1 LLQLRL
7 VNVSDRLQDAVNA
20 AIRDS
25 GDELPA
31 TKTSR
36 VKTGDESIKHKKKT
50 RRAGRR
56 IKKVADSI
64 LAQNPG
70 ANAAIQWKAGDL
82 CLAPYSED
90 GEYYDALVVSV
101 NSGNGRCSVEFLGY
115 GEVEDVPLSSV
126 HKYDRHRALVLTRRR
141 VQLKAKKRP
150 HSVVAQW
157 PSSAVVAS
165 TSAVY
170 CDSLTAVVRKKF
182 RRDDDDGEETVED
195 DVEVEP
201 DTPTSR
207 VR

>member
-20 AIRDS
+20 TIRDS
-25 GDELPA
+25 GDELQA

-36 VKTGDESIKHKKKT
+36 VKTGDESIKHKYYP
-50 RRAGRR
+50 R
-56 IKKVADSI
+56 
-64 LAQNPG
+64 L
-70 ANAAIQWKAGDL
+70 NAAVQWKTGDL
-82 CLAPYSED
+82 CLGPYSED
-90 GEYYDALVVSV
+90 
-101 NSGNGRCSVEFLGY
+101 SGNGRCSMEFLGY

-141 VQLKAKKRP
+141 LQLKAKKRR

-157 PSSAVVAS
+157 PSSAIVAS

-195 DVEVEP
+195 DAEVQP